1 MTRRGA
7 LLTLGALL
15 VTVAGAFVISRPSDL
30 GPEVILEIECDSCTA
45 RHKDKIRLREAL
57 SETEPESQ

>member
-7 LLTLGALL
+7 LLTLGALM
-15 VTVAGAFVISRPSDL
+15 VTVAGAFVISRPFD
-30 GPEVILEIECDSCTA
+30 PAAEATLETECDSCTA

-57 SETEPESQ
+57 SNTEPESQ